1 MIIADQSDT
10 SSIFT
15 LVPEK
20 DSDKVPRFLVP
31 LTYGSLG
38 FSILP
43 FVFSLISISTSPEYS
58 IPTVVAFVFTTPFHI
73 ASLFV
78 AWQHAR
84 GLDPTLPF
92 EPTSIKAICY
102 TLWLCALWV
111 GSTVVCICGSRLF
124 QAWYRRC
131 EHLDDV
137 LIGIPVECDT
147 PLQRTLITF
156 AISTAL
162 SGVETMM
169 IGLIV
174 WVCWKNRPKKVATDS
189 EAEMVERVNPK
200 VLGV

>member
-1 MIIADQSDT
+1 MIIADESDAA
-10 SSIFT
+10 SVFT
-15 LVPEK
+15 LVPEN

-43 FVFSLISISTSPEYS
+43 FVFALINISNAPAYS
-58 IPTVVAFVFTTPFHI
+58 VPIVVAFVFTTPFHI

-92 EPTSIKAICY
+92 VPTSIKTICY
-102 TLWLCALWV
+102 TWWLFILWV
-111 GSTVVCICGSRLF
+111 SSSAVCICGSRIF
-124 QAWYRRC
+124 QAQYSQCRNVGVDGMGKC
-131 EHLDDV
+131 DV
-137 LIGIPVECDT
+137 
-147 PLQRTLITF
+147 PLERTLVTF

-162 SGVETMM
+162 SGVETMI
-169 IGLIV
+169 IGLII
-174 WVCWKNRPKKVATDS
+174 WVCWRNRPKKVVPET
-189 EAEMVERVNPK
+189 EMVERASPK